1 LNIFDELTWRGLVH
15 QTSDAP
21 GLRAHLETPGRVLY
35 CGFDP
40 TADSLHIGNLVPLLA
55 LARFAK
61 AGHKPLFLLGGAT
74 GLIGDPS
81 GKDRERQL
89 RDAASVLASADRI
102 KAQAMAFFERLG
114 VADAVSPVNNT
125 DWTRAL
131 TLVDFLRDIGKHF
144 TVNYMMAKDSVQSRI
159 GREETGISFTEFSYM
174 MLQAHDFYYLS
185 KTRGCTL
192 QIGGGDQFGNITA
205 GLELIRRKLY
215 NKNINNELY
224 NNIIEY
230 KVYNKNIN
238 LKNDINLYKN
248 ISDNERID
256 FSKNQAFGLTFPLI
270 TTASG
275 AKFGKS
281 EKGAIYLDPTLT
293 SPYAFYQYWINADD
307 RDVVNYLRY
316 FTFLPQDAIAALEI
330 ETVERPHLRAAQ
342 KTLAREV
349 TTMIHG
355 QEELAKVE
363 AVTAALFGGGDLSAV
378 DPATLRAAL
387 EAAPGQG
394 YPSLDAVPPL
404 PKLLVDLGLCPS
416 NSQARKDIKAGG
428 VYVNNVRV
436 TAEDRLLTAADFI
449 GGTILLLRKGKKN
462 YGVVT
467 LG

>member
-1 LNIFDELTWRGLVH
+1 MNIFDELTWRGLVH

-21 GLRAHLETPGRVLY
+21 GLREHLETPGRVLY

-61 AGHKPLFLLGGAT
+61 AGHRPLFLLGGAT

-89 RDAASVLASADRI
+89 RDTAAVQASADRI

-114 VADAVSPVNNT
+114 VADAVTPVNNT
-125 DWTRAL
+125 DWTREL

-174 MLQAHDFYYLS
+174 MLQAHDFYYLF
-185 KTRGCTL
+185 KTRDCTV

-205 GLELIRRKLY
+205 GLELIRRKRGADA
-215 NKNINNELY
+215 EAAPG
-224 NNIIEY
+224 
-230 KVYNKNIN
+230 
-238 LKNDINLYKN
+238 
-248 ISDNERID
+248 
-256 FSKNQAFGLTFPLI
+256 AFGLTFPLI
-270 TTASG
+270 TTATG

-281 EKGAIYLDPTLT
+281 EKGAIYLDPALT

-342 KTLAREV
+342 KALARE
-349 TTMIHG
+349 TTSMIHG
-355 QEELAKVE
+355 QAELAKVE
-363 AVTAALFGGGDLSAV
+363 AVTAALFGGGEVTAV

-404 PKLLVDLGLCPS
+404 PKLLVELGLCPS

-428 VYVNNVRV
+428 VYLNNVRV
-436 TAEDRLLTAADFI
+436 TAEDRPLAPEDFI
-449 GGTILLLRKGKKN
+449 GGTILLLRKGKKH